1 MDIDIRTENYR
12 EALSS
17 YLEDASGKI
26 VMVGD
31 PVEEVTRHGL
41 TGRENV
47 NPADYPTGTW
57 FYFPGDGQ
65 TYVREA

>member
-1 MDIDIRTENYR
+1 MTVDIRSETYR

-17 YLEDASGKI
+17 YLYDAEDKI

-31 PVEEVTRHGL
+31 PAEEIARHGL

-57 FYFPGDGQ
+57 FYFPGDG
-65 TYVREA
+65 TVAVREV

>member
-1 MDIDIRTENYR
+1 MIDIRSETYR
-12 EALSS
+12 EAVKS
-17 YLEDASGKI
+17 YTDDADGKI

-31 PVEEVTRHGL
+31 PAEEIARHGL

-47 NPADYPTGTW
+47 NPADHAAGTW

-65 TYVREA
+65 TYVREV